1 MEESILHN
9 PVFWVAVAFV
19 MVVILG
25 FKKIKTLLLSALDGR
40 SARIRDELDRA
51 RKLREEAEAV
61 LAEYKK
67 RQAEYLKEAE
77 KMLGRAREDAD
88 ALTRQSEKEL
98 KDVLD
103 SRMNQALDKI
113 AREEELAIQEVRNHV
128 VDIALAA
135 ARAVIVNHVGKL
147 PQEELIKLALADIER
162 KIH

>member
-1 MEESILHN
+1 MEEAFYFD
-9 PVFWVAVAFV
+9 PKFWVAVAFAV
-19 MVVILG
+19 FVVLS
-25 FKKIKTLLLSALDGR
+25 FKKVKNLLLRALDAR
-40 SARIRDELDRA
+40 SAKIREELDHA

-67 RQAEYLKEAE
+67 RQAHYLKEAE
-77 KMLGRAREDAD
+77 GMLHKAREDAD
-88 ALTRQSEKEL
+88 MLTRQSEKEL
-98 KDVLD
+98 KEVLD
-103 SRMNQALDKI
+103 ARMNQALDKI

>member
-1 MEESILHN
+1 MEEAFYFD
-9 PVFWVAVAFV
+9 PRFWVAISFAIFV
-19 MVVILG
+19 VLG
-25 FKKIKTLLLSALDGR
+25 FKKIKVFLLGALDSR
-40 SARIRDELDRA
+40 AAKIREELDHA
-51 RKLREEAEAV
+51 RRLREEAEAV
-61 LAEYKK
+61 LDEYKK
-67 RQAEYLKEAE
+67 RQAQYLKEAE
-77 KMLGRAREDAD
+77 AMLNKAREDAD

-98 KDVLD
+98 KTVLD

>member
-1 MEESILHN
+1 MDASVLHN
-9 PVFWVAVAFV
+9 PVFWVAVSFV
-19 MVVILG
+19 LFVALS
-25 FKKIKTLLLSALDGR
+25 FKKVKALLLGALDGR
-40 SARIRDELDRA
+40 SARIREELDRA
-51 RKLREEAEAV
+51 RKLREEAETI

-77 KMLGRAREDAD
+77 AMLIKSREDAD
-88 ALTRQSEKEL
+88 QLTRQSEKDL
-98 KDVLD
+98 KEALD
-103 SRMNQALDKI
+103 ARMNQALDKI
-113 AREEELAIQEVRNHV
+113 AREEDLAIQEVRNHV